1 MASHNGTGGY
11 YSVSGQLREKGQD
24 LSSCVQ
30 SKTVV
35 DPVASET
42 GLTTSPLSPVP
53 ALSDTD
59 SDSPKDQDSSLT
71 TPKQKRNELSL
82 KMKVALI
89 QSAKGD
95 KSHRSLAK
103 VFNISKTQVGSIL
116 RRKTEILDGYKNLMI
131 CDDSRKRL
139 PLSKFGDDPKHK
151 LDAILTQWIEI
162 AISEKVPVSG
172 PIIRR
177 KALQYAGRIG
187 YKDFKASN
195 GWLECFRKRHNIVF
209 SKALRGDKV
218 KMNRETDIDNC
229 ISWDQIIQSCER
241 TSVTEDEDEEST
253 IETPPSKRFK
263 SSDSSSSSVSSDI
276 VKSEGEEL
284 QSSSEKDIET
294 GQGLIQ
300 YMKSCDRETSKKL
313 EEKIRKDLS
322 EAEKSLENLVSLGKD
337 TDSKLNQVVNQ
348 RIEKS
353 LLLQQKKQ
361 ELDKLQK
368 EIKALEVQEQ
378 KITSQNNEI
387 KEKLTLVEGK
397 VRNCGRALDDL
408 QGIQSLDNV
417 NFNGET

>member
-1 MASHNGTGGY
+1 MASDNGAGGY
-11 YSVSGQLREKGQD
+11 YSVSVQLREKGQD
-24 LSSCVQ
+24 LSSGVQ
-30 SKTVV
+30 SKTKV
-35 DPVASET
+35 DPVSSET
-42 GLTTSPLSPVP
+42 DLTRSPLSPVP

-59 SDSPKDQDSSLT
+59 SDGPNDLDSPLT

-89 QSAKGD
+89 QSAKGG
-95 KSHRSLAK
+95 KSHRNLAK

-116 RRKTEILDGYKNLMI
+116 RRKTEILDGYKNLII

-151 LDAILTQWIEI
+151 LDAILTQWIEH
-162 AISEKVPVSG
+162 AIIEKVPVSG

-195 GWLECFRKRHNIVF
+195 GWLDCFRKRHNIVF

-218 KMNRETDIDNC
+218 KINRETDIDNC
-229 ISWDQIIQSCER
+229 IAWDQIIQSCER
-241 TSVTEDEDEEST
+241 TSVIEDEDEEST
-253 IETPPSKRFK
+253 TETPPSKRFK
-263 SSDSSSSSVSSDI
+263 SSDSSSSDV

-294 GQGLIQ
+294 GQGLMQ

-313 EEKIRKDLS
+313 EEKIRTDLL
-322 EAEKSLENLVSLGKD
+322 EAEKSLQNLITLGKD
-337 TDSKLNQVVNQ
+337 TDSRLDQVVNQ

-361 ELDKLQK
+361 ELDKLEK
-368 EIKALEVQEQ
+368 EIKTLEVQEQ

-417 NFNGET
+417 NFNEET